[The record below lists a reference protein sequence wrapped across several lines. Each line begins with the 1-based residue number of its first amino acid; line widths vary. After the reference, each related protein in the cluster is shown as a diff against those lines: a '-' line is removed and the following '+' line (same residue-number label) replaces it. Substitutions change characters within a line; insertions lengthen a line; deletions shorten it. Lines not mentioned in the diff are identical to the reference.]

1 MLTHTFALSYI
12 ACFVGKIGTSWPD
25 QVILQRMEEV
35 TFSASDIIQWGRSQC
50 VFLTFKSCLYVD
62 LIISDDF
69 FPRPY
74 PFDPATLHHMDIS
87 MIRFIPTLVF
97 SHLLIYE

>member
-35 TFSASDIIQWGRSQC
+35 TFSASDIIQWGRSQS

-69 FPRPY
+69 CPK
-74 PFDPATLHHMDIS
+74 TLS
-87 MIRFIPTLVF
+87 F
-97 SHLLIYE
+97 